1 MIRLVKVSDSKE
13 ILEMYTPYVR
23 DTAISFETEI
33 PTINEFSN
41 RIEIIS
47 KQYPFLVYEIDNKVI
62 GYAYAS
68 KHRERAAYSYNVDVS
83 IYFLPEYHGT
93 GKAYSLYD
101 CLFKIL
107 SKLEYRNAYAAYTEP
122 NIKSM
127 KFHQKF
133 DFKHIGTH
141 HKTGYKFGKWYDVTW
156 LEKTIKEHT
165 ENPRE
170 ILSINEISHEY
181 IKSLF
186 NSNGIL

>member
-1 MIRLVKVSDSKE
+1 MIRLVKASDVKE
-13 ILEMYTPYVR
+13 ILKIYTPYIK

-33 PTINEFSN
+33 PTINEFTN

-47 KQYPFLVYEIDNKVI
+47 KQYPFLVYEIDNRII

-68 KHRERAAYSYNVDVS
+68 KHRERAAYLYNVDVS

-107 SKLEYRNAYAAYTEP
+107 IKLEYRNAYAAYSEP
-122 NIKSM
+122 NKKSS

-133 DFKHIGTH
+133 NFKHIGTH
-141 HKTGYKFGKWYDVTW
+141 HKTGYKFGKWHDVTW
-156 LEKTIKEHT
+156 LEKTLNEHT
-165 ENPRE
+165 ENPKE
-170 ILSINEISHEY
+170 ILLINELSHDYLES
-181 IKSLF
+181 IF
-186 NSNGIL
+186 NSYEIL